1 MAVRGAQASY
11 TRIAAPRP
19 HLNGIRREQI
29 HPRSVFTAHA
39 LWTGAYLNQPGTLS
53 TEDILLHSCFLEVKI
68 KGRNV
73 YRLGLCSLSWYWPVP
88 TYSAAIDRGGGE
100 ILPSLGLPS
109 SYRID
114 TDIRN
119 TRI

>member
-1 MAVRGAQASY
+1 MLQNIPTMAVRGAQISY

-73 YRLGLCSLSWYWPVP
+73 YRLGLCSLCWY
-88 TYSAAIDRGGGE
+88 
-100 ILPSLGLPS
+100 
-109 SYRID
+109 
-114 TDIRN
+114 
-119 TRI
+119 